1 MVSLLASLPCPT
13 LLCAMKLFYEK
24 CRACL
29 YWLSNI
35 WFRIRI
41 FFFFLSRFGNI
52 HDLLADALMGFY
64 NQDPSVLCV
73 KENWKMGLTEFV
85 ERV

>member
-1 MVSLLASLPCPT
+1 MPVYTGYLTFGLG
-13 LLCAMKLFYEK
+13 FE
-24 CRACL
+24 
-29 YWLSNI
+29 N
-35 WFRIRI
+35 
-41 FFFFLSRFGNI
+41 FFFLSRFGNI

>member
-1 MVSLLASLPCPT
+1 
-13 LLCAMKLFYEK
+13 MKNAVPVCTGYLTFGLGLE
-24 CRACL
+24 
-29 YWLSNI
+29 
-35 WFRIRI
+35 I